1 MLHCDPAVP
10 VWGCS
15 SLHHPTGKSE
25 SGPEPLPAPFLA
37 SQPAPALPGGDAG
50 EHWEEPLGWMLLP
63 PPSPQQPQP
72 HPIDVNAF
80 LLNSYKTEY
89 KILESTI
96 VIKENFN
103 SAVSG
108 HLVHPVKCLVLW
120 FRLFFF
126 PCFLGF
132 LFFLW
137 FFLRVSL
144 PLFQFQV
151 AASPRAEAA
160 VVQTNSALTRLL
172 STRLWQSSSIVK

>member
-1 MLHCDPAVP
+1 MTLQCPCGAAAACTTPLGKVSQGLSHCQPHS
-10 VWGCS
+10 W
-15 SLHHPTGKSE
+15 HPNQLQPCLVETQENTGKSPWD
-25 SGPEPLPAPFLA
+25 GCCY
-37 SQPAPALPGGDAG
+37 
-50 EHWEEPLGWMLLP
+50 P